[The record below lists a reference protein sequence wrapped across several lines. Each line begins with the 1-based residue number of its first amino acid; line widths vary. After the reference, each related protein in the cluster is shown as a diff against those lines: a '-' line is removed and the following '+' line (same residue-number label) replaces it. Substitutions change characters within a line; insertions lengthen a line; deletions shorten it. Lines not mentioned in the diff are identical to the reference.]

1 MVPLLALATAATP
14 WLSRGRARTET
25 GKDAGR
31 RQWQRHGGDRGR
43 RQAKVRSRPRVAT
56 VVVAVANH
64 QPPFPW
70 FRIASATALKIGP
83 AVGPPNP
90 LVRSTVAAIA
100 ICESSAGAKPMNQ
113 ARLVPP
119 ETSAVPVF

>member
-25 GKDAGR
+25 GKDA
-31 RQWQRHGGDRGR
+31 GR

-113 ARLVPP
+113 AWLVPP